1 MAEKSISKKLD
12 PQIKKWL
19 PVGIV
24 LLLAIIFILAQHIIL
39 TNRAAKE
46 AEDAYQQALNESGAQ
61 TQVIEV
67 EPGFKVTSTTL
78 REIIAPA
85 SKLISYEYFYTDAD
99 QYEKSQPLFN
109 TNIKVP
115 FTTNQTV
122 FTYSGTISAGIELS
136 KIVFDVDNDEKSIRV
151 LLPAPEILAHQLDMN
166 SFQFYDIKK
175 SVFTRAN
182 LGDYTEMQSALMEK
196 QETKLWQNSKFW
208 DNLKNNTQSLINGL
222 ITAHDKI
229 NKYTITYEWP
239 NN

>member
-1 MAEKSISKKLD
+1 MAEKSTGKKLN

-46 AEDAYQQALNESGAQ
+46 AEAAYQQALSESGAQ

-78 REIIAPA
+78 REVIAPA

-99 QYEKSQPLFN
+99 KYEKSQPLFN

-136 KIVFDVDNDEKSIRV
+136 KVVFDVDNDEKTIRV

-175 SVFTRAN
+175 SVFTRAD

-196 QETKLWQNSKFW
+196 QETKLWQNEKFW
-208 DNLKNNTQSLINGL
+208 NNLENNTQSLINGL

-229 NKYTITYEWP
+229 NEYKITYEWP
-239 NN
+239 ND

>member
-12 PQIKKWL
+12 PKIKKWI

-46 AEDAYQQALNESGAQ
+46 AEDAYQQALTESGAQ

-67 EPGFKVTSTTL
+67 EPGFKVNSTTL
-78 REIIAPA
+78 REVIAPA

-99 QYEKSQPLFN
+99 QYEKSQPLFK

-136 KIVFDVDNDEKSIRV
+136 KVVFDVDNDAKTIRV
-151 LLPAPEILAHQLDMN
+151 LLPEPEILAHQLDMG
-166 SFQFYDIKK
+166 SLQFYDIKK
-175 SVFTRAN
+175 SVFTRVDF
-182 LGDYTEMQSALMEK
+182 GDYAEMQAALMEK
-196 QETKLWQNSKFW
+196 QEIKLGQNEKFW
-208 DNLKNNTQSLINGL
+208 ENLKTNTQTLIHNL
-222 ITAHDKI
+222 ITASGKI
-229 NKYTITYEWP
+229 DEYSITYEWP
-239 NN
+239 DD